1 MKRTTR
7 SSAKLALGSEEL
19 HSPSPEL
26 PVSTPKRQRVSRN
39 KKADVALIAENDAAA
54 EDAVEDAAED
64 AAEDASGIVNGDDLL
79 KEELLMKA
87 DVETNSDD
95 NPATDMDVEAA
106 VETSQVT
113 PAKLATDSISKPE
126 SVENTEPIVVSPSK
140 ETPAS
145 TIVEDLEVMIKGEPG
160 VTHGT
165 KMDVSDVAAEETAS
179 ANGLEVSIKDTIQIE
194 SVSVVSENVPKVD
207 DTTES
212 VQVDDTTES
221 VQVDDTTE
229 SVQVDDTTE
238 SAQVNDT
245 TESAQVVDTTES
257 AQVDDTSDML
267 ADEVSPVAETTD
279 KMPAPAVRRDD
290 RDVNDES
297 SFRLT
302 LGNLTMYATPKDIK
316 KLLFQSD
323 LVYRNVKK
331 GPKWEY
337 AIVAFDQED
346 QMNACMQKLQGF
358 VYKKRV
364 MEVVVM
370 GAQRAMKPMRRG
382 DEITE
387 DDKRTPDERL
397 LDQVTPLWRLP
408 YDQQLSQKQKT
419 VHSVL
424 QNFSKEMS
432 FLCNPKSPHSKATL
446 AVMKE
451 GGEISA
457 EVQAAEDAY
466 RAGIKQMEWVA
477 PAKKAN
483 RGLLFPL
490 HDIKP
495 SPLVEGYRTKCEF
508 SFGKDPNG
516 EIAVGFLLGGFKN
529 GTTSIMGPGK
539 CLNISSTAKKIAT
552 ILESM
557 ADSSKLQVYDRQTKS
572 GFWRLAQVRTHTTGD
587 NMLFLQ
593 ISRSAED
600 ADAEALALHATEKAR
615 ILPYIQEHAEK
626 QGITITSLLIQE
638 SDSHF
643 CGFKPGDSF
652 EVVHGSGVVT
662 EKLFDYTF
670 RISCDSFFQINT
682 AATEVL
688 YSTVKD
694 LSLVAPTLPDYG
706 PAARDAVVLD
716 AVTIP
721 NPESET
727 PNDSEKDETKTDAA
741 DASNTVLLDLCCGTG
756 TIGITLASHFKKV
769 VGVDIVEEAIED
781 AILNA
786 ENNGVKNAAYL
797 CGKVEDKIREVF
809 DEHVDKDDHV
819 VAILD
824 PARVGV
830 HSSVIQAI
838 RSCSRLSHV
847 IYIACDAKQAC
858 SNFVELC
865 RPTSNRYRGIPFR
878 PVEGKVVDLFPH
890 TKPCEVVMSFA
901 RSK

>member
-1 MKRTTR
+1 MR
-7 SSAKLALGSEEL
+7 S
-19 HSPSPEL
+19 H
-26 PVSTPKRQRVSRN
+26 
-39 KKADVALIAENDAAA
+39 
-54 EDAVEDAAED
+54 
-64 AAEDASGIVNGDDLL
+64 
-79 KEELLMKA
+79 
-87 DVETNSDD
+87 
-95 NPATDMDVEAA
+95 
-106 VETSQVT
+106 
-113 PAKLATDSISKPE
+113 
-126 SVENTEPIVVSPSK
+126 
-140 ETPAS
+140 
-145 TIVEDLEVMIKGEPG
+145 
-160 VTHGT
+160 
-165 KMDVSDVAAEETAS
+165 
-179 ANGLEVSIKDTIQIE
+179 
-194 SVSVVSENVPKVD
+194 
-207 DTTES
+207 
-212 VQVDDTTES
+212 
-221 VQVDDTTE
+221 
-229 SVQVDDTTE
+229 
-238 SAQVNDT
+238 
-245 TESAQVVDTTES
+245 
-257 AQVDDTSDML
+257 
-267 ADEVSPVAETTD
+267 PVAETTD

-302 LGNLTMYATPKDIK
+302 LGNLTIG
-316 KLLFQSD
+316 SD
-323 LVYRNVKK
+323 ECMHAEAAGICV
-331 GPKWEY
+331 
-337 AIVAFDQED
+337 QETSD
-346 QMNACMQKLQGF
+346 GSCSYGCSAC
-358 VYKKRV
+358 
-364 MEVVVM
+364 
-370 GAQRAMKPMRRG
+370 MKPMRRG

-490 HDIKP
+490 HIKP

-516 EIAVGFLLGGFKN
+516 EIA
-529 GTTSIMGPGK
+529 
-539 CLNISSTAKKIAT
+539 
-552 ILESM
+552 
-557 ADSSKLQVYDRQTKS
+557 VYDRQTKS

-615 ILPYIQEHAEK
+615 ILPYIQEHAEN
-626 QGITITSLLIQE
+626 
-638 SDSHF
+638 
-643 CGFKPGDSF
+643 KPGDSF

-756 TIGITLASHFKKV
+756 TIGITLASHFKKS
-769 VGVDIVEEAIED
+769 
-781 AILNA
+781 
-786 ENNGVKNAAYL
+786 GVKNAAYL

-865 RPTSNRYRGIPFR
+865 RPTSNRYRGIHSVQSRVKLLIFSLILSRAKLSCRLPGRNKHF
-878 PVEGKVVDLFPH
+878 
-890 TKPCEVVMSFA
+890 
-901 RSK
+901 